1 MSLTVNIP
9 VNTEADIATPIP
21 IHEAPEATPV
31 ADYSNTAS
39 IKKSKKQWFGKSKK
53 QWSKKSEKTK
63 KAVSVEVKEVDYK
76 PDIVESA
83 EVKEVASK
91 PEVMKEKYVEEKVL
105 VTIEEIIGM
114 VKHPNADKLWIAT
127 VQGYDV
133 IVNPSSTWKNPDGS
147 DIDPM
152 SILGKKIV
160 YFQIDSVMPET
171 FAKEGFWNYLSNT
184 YMGRKIISA
193 KIRGV
198 ISQGMISDFETM
210 HNLFPNIPFET
221 LPLGHNLTNEL
232 GVVKFYSI
240 YDPERPDYA
249 GNFDPMKHKLRPSM
263 KSVREFPTFLVKTDQ
278 PRLQNN
284 IALIRGLEPDRQFTA
299 TIKYDGQSVQWFC
312 KVVKTPN
319 PTDPITA
326 EPAATTEPNQTNPI
340 NQTTYVVESS
350 GVCSRNLQVLLELDL
365 EESLREKANNKYRD
379 MNTKYNLFEK
389 LEAYCV
395 SNGRSLSI
403 QTEMYGMAINNNR
416 HKKTDV
422 DLAVFDVY
430 DINKGKYLSH
440 AEVTQIAHVI
450 GLPTVPVLEY
460 NNVFYRD
467 QPLISTKV
475 ADWVA
480 IANEQ
485 RYTTEKNAKVQA
497 EGIVVKTSDG
507 KFPYVSFKVISPKY
521 LIEHGI

>member
-1 MSLTVNIP
+1 
-9 VNTEADIATPIP
+9 
-21 IHEAPEATPV
+21 
-31 ADYSNTAS
+31 
-39 IKKSKKQWFGKSKK
+39 
-53 QWSKKSEKTK
+53 
-63 KAVSVEVKEVDYK
+63 
-76 PDIVESA
+76 
-83 EVKEVASK
+83 
-91 PEVMKEKYVEEKVL
+91 
-105 VTIEEIIGM
+105 
-114 VKHPNADKLWIAT
+114 
-127 VQGYDV
+127 
-133 IVNPSSTWKNPDGS
+133 
-147 DIDPM
+147 
-152 SILGKKIV
+152 
-160 YFQIDSVMPET
+160 
-171 FAKEGFWNYLSNT
+171 
-184 YMGRKIISA
+184 
-193 KIRGV
+193 
-198 ISQGMISDFETM
+198 MISDFETM
-210 HNLFPNIPFET
+210 HNLFPNIPFDT
-221 LPLGHNLTNEL
+221 LPLGYNLTNEL

-312 KVVKTPN
+312 KVIKTPN
-319 PTDPITA
+319 HVNPITK
-326 EPAATTEPNQTNPI
+326 EPVTADSISTEGLYQV
-340 NQTTYVVESS
+340 QAS
-350 GVCSRNLQVLLELDL
+350 GICSRNLQVLLELDL

-379 MNTKYNLFEK
+379 MNAKYNLLEK
-389 LEAYCV
+389 LEAYCLV
-395 SNGRSLSI
+395 GGRSLSI

-430 DINKGKYLSH
+430 DIDRGHYLTH
-440 AEVTQIAHVI
+440 AAIMMIASSI

-460 NNVFYRD
+460 KGAPYYG
-467 QPLISTKV
+467 QPLISTNV

-497 EGIVVKTSDG
+497 EGIVVKSTDG